1 MTTKSFTNK
10 TSIMK
15 ILTNQF
21 KLAAKEKHA
30 QKKGHSMQNFNKI
43 VKKAYKVEEDPLEYM
58 KKNGG
63 EWASYPYNDFLD
75 PDIKN
80 NEVLKDQF
88 VAYMSGWLQYYDE
101 VSRNNAIDHIA
112 YFHWDTDR
120 VTVYIAPAPG
130 NASSP
135 IVPPA
140 GRTSSDPQDPSSP
153 PPPYPEPSTT

>member
-1 MTTKSFTNK
+1 
-10 TSIMK
+10 MK
-15 ILTNQF
+15 ILTTRSKMDA
-21 KLAAKEKHA
+21 KLLHA
-30 QKKGHSMQNFNKI
+30 QGKKHNIDKFKTI
-43 VKKAYKVEEDPLEYM
+43 VKRAYKEVADEDSALAYM

-63 EWASYPYNDFLD
+63 EWASYLYNDFLD

-101 VSRNNAIDHIA
+101 VSRNDAIDHAA
-112 YFHWDTDR
+112 YFRWDVDR
-120 VTVYIAPAPG
+120 VVVYIAPAPG
-130 NASSP
+130 NSGSP
-135 IVPPA
+135 IAPPA